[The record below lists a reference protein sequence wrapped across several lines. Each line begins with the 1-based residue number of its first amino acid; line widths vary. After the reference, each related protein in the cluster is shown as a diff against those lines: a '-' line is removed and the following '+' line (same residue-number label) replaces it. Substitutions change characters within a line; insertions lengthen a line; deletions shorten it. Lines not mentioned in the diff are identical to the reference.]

1 MQIDQSLDQDGR
13 IAKRDT
19 VDIVSTAIS
28 VRLDD
33 EALRALARLE
43 TTGLSRSAAI
53 RNAIVAAAE
62 RLRDRQALATEAAEL
77 EADDEDRAEMR
88 TVAQLMEQL
97 RA

>member
-1 MQIDQSLDQDGR
+1 MDQDGR

-62 RLRDRQALATEAAEL
+62 RLRDRHALATEAADL

>member
-1 MQIDQSLDQDGR
+1 
-13 IAKRDT
+13 
-19 VDIVSTAIS
+19 VSAAIS